1 MASRDGRVS
10 RCGWRANEKIL
21 DEEVWFIL
29 FFLRETLTWGRG
41 QPSPLAWSEA
51 TSARM
56 AGEDA
61 QRRGEWGTGGGD
73 SPVSGTCVPCWEGWK
88 RISRGSVVYV
98 GRQKHATPDTR
109 RDDDARA
116 MPKPAHIVARGSREA
131 MPHVGVVLSH
141 LPAHLV
147 RPHQPLISSCP
158 A

>member
-1 MASRDGRVS
+1 MVYPFFLERDVDVGKGSAITSCLERSDERKDGR
-10 RCGWRANEKIL
+10 G
-21 DEEVWFIL
+21 
-29 FFLRETLTWGRG
+29 GRT
-41 QPSPLAWSEA
+41 EA
-51 TSARM
+51 E
-56 AGEDA
+56 GV
-61 QRRGEWGTGGGD
+61 GTGGGD

-116 MPKPAHIVARGSREA
+116 MPKPAHIVAGGSREA